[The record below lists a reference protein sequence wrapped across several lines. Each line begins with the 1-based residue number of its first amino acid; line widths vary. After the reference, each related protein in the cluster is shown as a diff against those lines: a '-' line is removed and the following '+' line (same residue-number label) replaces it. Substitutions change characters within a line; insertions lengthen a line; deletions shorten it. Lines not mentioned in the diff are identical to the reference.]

1 MRSPAASRPHLGC
14 IATVS
19 WRVSQAGNVSD
30 ELKPRFEQMC
40 DTLFAHGTTIYR
52 GCAMRRR
59 LLLRIPSYPSAVRRF
74 PVHMLSP
81 LAAHVSRGPRRY
93 VDDPRNTDN
102 AWMETVAMHFHCDAE
117 LGAMLPLR
125 AGVHAPLAN
134 SRMTGS
140 LTHVRTPT
148 YLPYQATTRRTS
160 RGSISTRTSRDTATC
175 TPAIVSGLSAS
186 RRRSARK
193 CRSRRASQRLCRSRR
208 RRTARRSRP
217 SRRTLGWRSR
227 RRRRHRRVWTWRRWA
242 RSRTRAA
249 SSMWFI
255 R

>member
-1 MRSPAASRPHLGC
+1 
-14 IATVS
+14 
-19 WRVSQAGNVSD
+19 
-30 ELKPRFEQMC
+30 MC

-125 AGVHAPLAN
+125 AGVHAHLLATSLVTN
-134 SRMTGS
+134 S
-140 LTHVRTPT
+140 LTCVRTLT
-148 YLPYQATTRRTS
+148 YFTTRRR
-160 RGSISTRTSRDTATC
+160 RG
-175 TPAIVSGLSAS
+175 
-186 RRRSARK
+186 ARHV
-193 CRSRRASQRLCRSRR
+193 
-208 RRTARRSRP
+208 ARR
-217 SRRTLGWRSR
+217 
-227 RRRRHRRVWTWRRWA
+227 
-242 RSRTRAA
+242 
-249 SSMWFI
+249 
-255 R
+255 